1 MCVIK
6 VSENYFLSIYSL
18 MHFYWVQY
26 PSNQS
31 IVSKSNFHPICYS
44 KGQMKIY
51 NFFIEQYLAVAA
63 SSFILVF
70 PVFLDIIEHYCTGA
84 LDFEFE
90 IEGAISSLLK

>member
-1 MCVIK
+1 
-6 VSENYFLSIYSL
+6 
-18 MHFYWVQY
+18 
-26 PSNQS
+26 
-31 IVSKSNFHPICYS
+31 
-44 KGQMKIY
+44 MKIY